1 MPNMTPFPIGK
12 QFREMESMPTLR
24 QAVLGLAVLGFGFAS
39 AALTPPPAWAEGIGP
54 RVGSPTLTYSP
65 DEDEKKAES
74 RPENF
79 TASRFVW
86 VSNLPTGNHLYMS
99 SSAVP
104 GSIIVLA
111 NNLPT
116 GLGLRFDYSYSI
128 IVEEEQPASTF
139 RGWARSSILDEL
151 EKEDPLDDDEARS
164 FQEWQESKKA
174 RDSVREWLG
183 DDAFDSLQDQFGY
196 GGDGGSDI
204 SGAIDWI
211 TRF

>member
-54 RVGSPTLTYSP
+54 RVESPTLTYSP

-128 IVEEEQPASTF
+128 IVEEEEQPASTF

-183 DDAFDSLQDQFGY
+183 DEVYESLQTEFSSWSQNSSGVDFV
-196 GGDGGSDI
+196 GDYS
-204 SGAIDWI
+204 
-211 TRF
+211 F